1 MVELIDS
8 HAHLDFDKFNKDREE
23 VIERAKSNG
32 IVNIINV
39 GSNLTSSHRSL
50 QLSQQYE
57 IIYAV
62 VGVHPHEAKTLD
74 KKALQ
79 VLKDLSKADKVVGIG
94 EIGLDFYYDNSPRDE
109 QREAFKKQLQLA
121 KEINLPV
128 VIHSREADEDTI
140 KILKEE
146 NMRNHNILLH
156 SYTGGAEMAE
166 EALELGFYFS
176 AGGIVTFNSA
186 QDLKNIMQKIPLSRI
201 LLETDSPY
209 LAPSPH
215 IVKRNEPMYVKEVAK
230 YLASLKN
237 TTFEK
242 VAETT
247 TSNTRRFFN
256 IEKN

>member
-8 HAHLDFDKFNKDREE
+8 HAHLDFDRFKNDRDE
-23 VIERAKSNG
+23 VIQRAKSNG
-32 IVNIINV
+32 IINIINV
-39 GSNLTSSHRSL
+39 GSNLASSHRSL

-57 IIYAV
+57 MIYAV
-62 VGVHPHEAKTLD
+62 VGVHPHEAKNLD

-79 VLKDLSKADKVVGIG
+79 VLKDLSKADKVVAIG
-94 EIGLDFYYDNSPRDE
+94 EIGLDFHYDNSPRDK
-109 QREAFKKQLQLA
+109 QRDAFRKQLQLA

-128 VIHSREADEDTI
+128 VIHSRDADQDTI

-146 NMRNHNILLH
+146 KMQNHNILLH
-156 SYTGGAEMAE
+156 SYTGGAEMAD
-166 EALELGFYFS
+166 EALAMGFYFS

-186 QDLKNIMQKIPLSRI
+186 QELKNIMQKIPLSRI

-215 IVKRNEPMYVKEVAK
+215 RGKRNEPMYVKEVGK
-230 YLASLKN
+230 YIATLKN

-247 TSNTRRFFN
+247 TQNTKRFFN
-256 IEKN
+256 ID

>member
-8 HAHLDFDKFNKDREE
+8 HAHLDFDKFNKDRDE
-23 VIERAKSNG
+23 VIKRAQENG
-32 IVNIINV
+32 IINIINV
-39 GSNLTSSHRSL
+39 GSDLKSSHRSL

-94 EIGLDFYYDNSPRDE
+94 EIGLDFYYDNSPRDK
-109 QREAFKKQLQLA
+109 QREAFRKQLNFA
-121 KEINLPV
+121 KKINLPV
-128 VIHSREADEDTI
+128 VIHSREADKDTI

-146 NMRNHNILLH
+146 GMRNHNVLLH

-166 EALELGFYFS
+166 EALEMGFYFS

-186 QDLKNIMQKIPLSRI
+186 QDLKKTMQRIPISRI

-215 IVKRNEPMYVKEVAK
+215 RGKRNEPMYVKEVAK
-230 YLASLKN
+230 YIASLKN
-237 TTFEK
+237 TTFEN
-242 VAETT
+242 VAKATT
-247 TSNTRRFFN
+247 DNTKRFFSL
-256 IEKN
+256 EKN